1 MVGLLASNLIH
12 LYTGIVSKDWF
23 SSLISG
29 AASLYCVIQLVSIL
43 RMQKRKRI
51 DVAMA
56 ADTEFLRDLQ
66 DLRTWNAVVA
76 ADTEFL
82 RDLQDLHLRTWR
94 REDKRYQVH
103 NWIKEGF

>member
-1 MVGLLASNLIH
+1 M
-12 LYTGIVSKDWF
+12 
-23 SSLISG
+23 
-29 AASLYCVIQLVSIL
+29 
-43 RMQKRKRI
+43 
-51 DVAMA
+51 
-56 ADTEFLRDLQ
+56 
-66 DLRTWNAVVA
+66 A